1 MELGQA
7 DDLEQL
13 LLGGSDPL
21 FFDFLG
27 GVAQGRDKGAAVLVP
42 QGLRCLDSTHAAGCT
57 MCVLAR
63 GFDAGSRLPR

>member
-27 GVAQGRDKGAAVLVP
+27 GVAQGRDKGAATLASP
-42 QGLRCLDSTHAAGCT
+42 SPLRCLDSTHAASCT

-63 GFDAGSRLPR
+63 G

>member
-27 GVAQGRDKGAAVLVP
+27 GVAQGRDKGAATLAP
-42 QGLRCLDSTHAAGCT
+42 PGPASRLRCLDSTHAASCT

-63 GFDAGSRLPR
+63 G